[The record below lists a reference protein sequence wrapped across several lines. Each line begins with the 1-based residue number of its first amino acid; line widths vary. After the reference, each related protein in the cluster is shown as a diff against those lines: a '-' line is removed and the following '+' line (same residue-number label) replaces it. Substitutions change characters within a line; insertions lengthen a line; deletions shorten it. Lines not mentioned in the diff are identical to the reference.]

1 MIELELLGANGDTV
15 VLTDADG
22 ERYSV
27 VIDDALRAAVRR
39 DRIAALPQPTDAAPT
54 DSPVRPKDLQ
64 SLMRAGASAEEVS
77 AATGMDLE
85 HVRKYEGPVTAE
97 RRWAVQQA
105 QACRIGWG
113 KDSPVLG
120 DLVVDRLAT
129 RAVTPASL
137 EWDAMREGRDP
148 WRISLTFVQGAQ
160 EKQARWL
167 LDLSARTVTALDDE
181 ARWLTEAAS
190 PSSCRAD
197 VFDQDSASEPA
208 PSRSSLRTSR
218 TVPTG
223 LPTVERPL
231 DSARPESSPAMDPT
245 DALLADL
252 ASSRGRRVEV
262 EIPDDENPADADSGD
277 PAASQDQPQGEAQVL
292 SMEGRRRRAKGSS
305 NHPAGKR
312 RAGAQGTAEGQE
324 EGSDAKDSTG
334 SAGSPKKG
342 ARSRRGKAVEPDDVS
357 DPTTEVSAVA
367 RVSGVRQEALP
378 EMPQPPAKPKRRAR
392 RSVPSWDEIVFG
404 AKPE

>member
-39 DRIAALPQPTDAAPT
+39 DRIAALPQPTDAAPM
-54 DSPVRPKDLQ
+54 DAPVRPKDLQ

-85 HVRKYEGPVTAE
+85 HVRKYEGPVIAE

-113 KDSPVLG
+113 KDSPILG

-137 EWDAMREGRDP
+137 EWDAMRQGRDP

-190 PSSCRAD
+190 PSSRRAD
-197 VFDQDSASEPA
+197 VFDQDDASPA
-208 PSRSSLRTSR
+208 PAAPRSSLRTSR

-223 LPTVERPL
+223 LPAVDKVEGPRPG
-231 DSARPESSPAMDPT
+231 AAPAMDPT

-252 ASSRGRRVEV
+252 ASSRGRRVEL
-262 EIPDDENPADADSGD
+262 EIPDDEDPVGAAPE
-277 PAASQDQPQGEAQVL
+277 PAAEDSSQGQAQVL
-292 SMEGRRRRAKGSS
+292 SMEGRRRRAKKGSS

-312 RAGAQGTAEGQE
+312 RGAQGGAAEGRE
-324 EGSDAKDSTG
+324 DGSDAGEPESSG
-334 SAGSPKKG
+334 KKG
-342 ARSRRGKAVEPDDVS
+342 SRSRRGKAIEPEDIS
-357 DPTTEVSAVA
+357 DPTTEVAAVA
-367 RVSGVRQEALP
+367 RVSGVHQEALP
-378 EMPQPPAKPKRRAR
+378 EMPQAPSKPKRRAR

-404 AKPE
+404 ARPE

>member
-39 DRIAALPQPTDAAPT
+39 DRIAALPQPTDAAPM
-54 DSPVRPKDLQ
+54 DAPVRPKDLQ

-85 HVRKYEGPVTAE
+85 HVRKYEGPVIAE

-113 KDSPVLG
+113 KDSPILG

-137 EWDAMREGRDP
+137 EWDAMRQGRDP

-190 PSSCRAD
+190 PSSRRAD
-197 VFDQDSASEPA
+197 VFDQDDASPA
-208 PSRSSLRTSR
+208 PAAPRSSLRTSR

-223 LPTVERPL
+223 LPAVDKVEGQGPRPG
-231 DSARPESSPAMDPT
+231 AAPAMDPT

-252 ASSRGRRVEV
+252 ASSRGRRVEL
-262 EIPDDENPADADSGD
+262 EIPDDEDPVGAGPE
-277 PAASQDQPQGEAQVL
+277 PAAEDSSQGQAQVL
-292 SMEGRRRRAKGSS
+292 SMEGRRRRAKKGSS

-312 RAGAQGTAEGQE
+312 RGAQGGAAEGRE
-324 EGSDAKDSTG
+324 DGSDAGEPESSGEKG
-334 SAGSPKKG
+334 S
-342 ARSRRGKAVEPDDVS
+342 RSRRGKAIEPEDIS
-357 DPTTEVSAVA
+357 DPTTEVAAVA
-367 RVSGVRQEALP
+367 RVSGVHQEALP
-378 EMPQPPAKPKRRAR
+378 EMPQAPSKPKRRAR

-404 AKPE
+404 ARPE

>member
-77 AATGMDLE
+77 VATGMDLE
-85 HVRKYEGPVTAE
+85 HVRKYEGPVIAE

-148 WRISLTFVQGAQ
+148 WRICLTFVQGAQ

-190 PSSCRAD
+190 PSARRPD
-197 VFDQDSASEPA
+197 VFDQDDASPVPSAP
-208 PSRSSLRTSR
+208 RSSLRTSR

-223 LPTVERPL
+223 LPVVEKPL
-231 DSARPESSPAMDPT
+231 EGAPGGAAPALDPT

-262 EIPDDENPADADSGD
+262 DIPDDDPAGAEAAAD
-277 PAASQDQPQGEAQVL
+277 PAAQDPSQGEAQVL

-312 RAGAQGTAEGQE
+312 RGGAAESQE
-324 EGSDAKDSTG
+324 RGSDSAEDSKGPGTKG
-334 SAGSPKKG
+334 S
-342 ARSRRGKAVEPDDVS
+342 RSRRGRAVEPEDVS
-357 DPTTEVSAVA
+357 DPTTEVAAVA
-367 RVSGVRQEALP
+367 RVSGVLQEALP
-378 EMPQPPAKPKRRAR
+378 EMPQAPAKPKRRAR

>member
-39 DRIAALPQPTDAAPT
+39 DRIAALAQPADAAPT

-77 AATGMDLE
+77 TATGMSLE
-85 HVRKYEGPVTAE
+85 HVRKYEGPVIAE

-148 WRISLTFVQGAQ
+148 WRICLTFVQGAQ

-190 PSSCRAD
+190 PSARRPD
-197 VFDQDSASEPA
+197 VFDQDDAPA
-208 PSRSSLRTSR
+208 PGALLSTSRTSR

-223 LPTVERPL
+223 LPVVDRPL
-231 DSARPESSPAMDPT
+231 EGARDGAAPALDPT

-262 EIPDDENPADADSGD
+262 GVPDDDPAGADAAWD
-277 PAASQDQPQGEAQVL
+277 PTAQDPSQGEAQVL

-312 RAGAQGTAEGQE
+312 RGGAGEGRE
-324 EGSDAKDSTG
+324 RGSDAAEG
-334 SAGSPKKG
+334 SKGPGEKGS
-342 ARSRRGKAVEPDDVS
+342 RSRRGKAVEPADVS
-357 DPTTEVSAVA
+357 DPTTEVAAVA
-367 RVSGVRQEALP
+367 RISGVHQEALP
-378 EMPQPPAKPKRRAR
+378 EMPQASAKPKRRAR

>member
-39 DRIAALPQPTDAAPT
+39 DRIAALPQPTDAAPM
-54 DSPVRPKDLQ
+54 DAPVRPKDLQ

-85 HVRKYEGPVTAE
+85 HVRKYEGPVIAE

-113 KDSPVLG
+113 KDSPILG

-137 EWDAMREGRDP
+137 EWDAMRQGRDP

-190 PSSCRAD
+190 PSSRRAD
-197 VFDQDSASEPA
+197 VFDQDDASPA
-208 PSRSSLRTSR
+208 PAAPRSSLRTSR

-223 LPTVERPL
+223 LPAVDKVEGQGPRPG
-231 DSARPESSPAMDPT
+231 AAPAMDPT

-252 ASSRGRRVEV
+252 ASSRGRRVEL
-262 EIPDDENPADADSGD
+262 EIPDDEDPVGAGPE
-277 PAASQDQPQGEAQVL
+277 PAAEDSSQGQAQVL
-292 SMEGRRRRAKGSS
+292 SMEGRRRRTKKGSS

-312 RAGAQGTAEGQE
+312 RGAQGGAAEGRE
-324 EGSDAKDSTG
+324 DGSDAGEPESSGEKG
-334 SAGSPKKG
+334 S
-342 ARSRRGKAVEPDDVS
+342 RSRRGKAIEPEDIS
-357 DPTTEVSAVA
+357 DPTTEVAAVA
-367 RVSGVRQEALP
+367 RVSGVHQEALP
-378 EMPQPPAKPKRRAR
+378 EMPQAPSKPKRRAR

-404 AKPE
+404 ARPE